1 VTSLELVAELEPGVV
16 ASRVPGGDRLVVT
29 KAGAFGDD
37 TTLLRLLDRSIPSPP
52 GRSAS

>member
-1 VTSLELVAELEPGVV
+1 
-16 ASRVPGGDRLVVT
+16 VPGGDRLVVT